1 MLSFQST
8 KILYMCV
15 FERARE
21 THRVLLLKSDDS
33 KQLDGM
39 RGILGQWVVT
49 WGTSFF
55 VPGVLVS
62 DSQGLSRS
70 RSIGNTLFC
79 FNFNYEWTV
88 RSFWSL
94 LSKPVS

>member
-1 MLSFQST
+1 MDYVY
-8 KILYMCV
+8 I
-15 FERARE
+15 ERER
-21 THRVLLLKSDDS
+21 HRVLLLKSDDS

-55 VPGVLVS
+55 VPGVLAS

-70 RSIGNTLFC
+70 IRNTLFC
-79 FNFNYEWTV
+79 FNFSYEWTV

-94 LSKPVS
+94 LSKPDS